1 MADVLAIHDLDIHY
15 GPPCPVCR
23 AGLPIAVC
31 QGCGRVRAAAA
42 VSLGIGAGEIVGI
55 VGESGSGK
63 SSVLAAVNLD
73 VTPSAGSVLV
83 DGEDVLA
90 LAGSAR
96 RRYRMTRVGI
106 VHQTPQQGLK
116 LHLSAGANIAE
127 RLLAAG
133 WRRYDEIR
141 SRVEDLIDAVEL
153 PRDRIDVPA
162 QTYSGGMRQ
171 RVQLAKALAN
181 EPDVLLLD
189 EPTSGLDVS
198 VQARILDL
206 IRDLHATTG
215 VAMLLV
221 SHDLAVIGMLA
232 QRLVVMR
239 EGVVVE
245 RGVTDQVL
253 SDPQHP
259 YTQLLVSA
267 QL

>member
-1 MADVLAIHDLDIHY
+1 MADALTIADRGVHY
-15 GPPCPVCR
+15 GAPCASCGARMAV
-23 AGLPIAVC
+23 AVC
-31 QGCGRVRAAAA
+31 PDCGRVRAAAG
-42 VSLGIGAGEIVGI
+42 VTLGIGAGEIVGI

-73 VTPSAGSVLV
+73 VAASAGSVV
-83 DGEDVLA
+83 VAGEDVLT
-90 LAGSAR
+90 LSGSAR

-106 VHQTPQQGLK
+106 VHQTPQQGLA

-133 WRRYDEIR
+133 WRRYDDIR
-141 SRVEDLIDAVEL
+141 DRVEALVEAVEL

-206 IRDLHATTG
+206 IRHLHATTG

-221 SHDLAVIGMLA
+221 SHDLAVIRMLA
-232 QRLVVMR
+232 QRLVVMH